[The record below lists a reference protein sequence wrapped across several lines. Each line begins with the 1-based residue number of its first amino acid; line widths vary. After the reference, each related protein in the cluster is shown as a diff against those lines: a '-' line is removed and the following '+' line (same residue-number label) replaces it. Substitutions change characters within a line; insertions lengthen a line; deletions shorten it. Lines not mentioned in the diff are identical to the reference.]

1 MEPIKFRDM
10 HSPTSQSHPLSS
22 TPIYTDLEQD
32 WEQLC
37 REIEQV
43 PLGLSLSR
51 YIDLSSTL
59 EFLHTMATKRG
70 TTTIKSMKTA

>member
-10 HSPTSQSHPLSS
+10 HSPTSQSHPLSC
-22 TPIYTDLEQD
+22 TPINTDLKQD

-43 PLGLSLSR
+43 PLDISLSR
-51 YIDLSSTL
+51 YINLSYTL

-70 TTTIKSMKTA
+70 TTTTKSMKMA